1 MIIKKYIAKT
11 EKDAIEKAKEE
22 LGSNAIVMNVKK
34 VHPRGVMRI
43 FLRAKVEVTAPSRRR
58 SCRRWRSRR
67 PKRHR

>member
-1 MIIKKYIAKT
+1 MIIKKYLAKT

-43 FLRAKVEVTAPSRRR
+43 FLRSKVEVTAALDENTNYSETNRV
-58 SCRRWRSRR
+58 
-67 PKRHR
+67 